1 MANGIRNVFALL
13 VGIDTYQ
20 SPKVRNLAGCVNDV
34 DAFDQYLKNRLDSST
49 HTLQLKRLTTNG
61 SDEKPSRQAIINGIR
76 DHLCQANENDVALF
90 YFSGH
95 GSQEIAPQEFWPFEP
110 DKQMETLVCWDSRSS
125 EGRWDLA
132 DKELGYL
139 ISQVAKKNPHIL
151 CILDSC
157 HSGSGTRDVVPESGV
172 RHAPADQRTRTIGDF
187 LFSLEDLNSNPLGAI
202 PGAMESASGDEIR
215 GWNLPA
221 GRHVLL
227 AGCRSSEV
235 ARECAHEG
243 KQRGIFSQYLLRTL
257 QNTNSTLT
265 YRELYKQTSSLVRA
279 DIKDQTPQLEAKGE
293 DMELPFLG
301 ASGVI
306 AKREPT
312 VTLSWLNEKWLIDKG
327 AVHGIPVGTELAL
340 YPLGSSVDAMR
351 KVANAIGRA
360 TVVEVLAHQSVVKVS
375 VTDTNHELKHE
386 TTYNGVL
393 VNLPLPKLGVC
404 LEGDQAA
411 LDAVREALKSSLY
424 VEEVTSA
431 AKYRLLATGE
441 QYAITKP
448 ADPRPLVQQLKGFSP
463 DNGRRAVQHL
473 EAMARWETA
482 GQLASSPGCRIS
494 ADEVKMEFYTADKE
508 EKIEE
513 SLIRLTYTHDAGKW
527 KKPGFRMK
535 LSNHSD
541 KKLFCTVLI
550 LGEDYSIKA
559 PLFLHQGEWIEA
571 GQELWA
577 AKDTVIQTIV
587 DEDNWKQGI
596 TESQDIL
603 MLIACT
609 QEFDASLMEQT
620 GLLPPER
627 NRNRSISLGHG
638 QLSHLMQRVGQR
650 GIVVGESEEFDEWL
664 TSSITVITTR
674 PQVETSISNR
684 EEVNFGSHLTV
695 KPHSALE
702 AKVQLTTISSS
713 TRDAGGSILPPELL
727 ENTSPFQ
734 FTNGRGVDPGLSCLE
749 LKLTAGETH
758 DKSENKSWES
768 VTPKNPLKL
777 SVEQKLEEGEYV
789 LPISFDGEFYIP
801 LGLGKTK
808 DNTTEITIERLTDPI
823 SQGQRSL
830 GGSIRIFFRKVFAK
844 KLGLDFPYP
853 ILSAVSY
860 KNKDK
865 PEYIAKV
872 EDVAA
877 AVKSANKIILFLHGI
892 IGDTQS
898 IVPCAQEE
906 IKEFGDAKSLNNI
919 YDLVLA
925 FDYENLN
932 TPIQELGQ
940 QLGQRLAAVGLG
952 PNHGKTLHIVAHSM
966 GGLVSRS
973 FIEQAGGKHVVQHL
987 IMLGTPNGGSPWS
1000 TVQDW
1005 AFTALTLGI
1014 NGLAVSVTP
1023 IAAIANLLAGVEAID
1038 VNLDQ
1043 MKPKSEFLAALR
1055 QSEDPGVP
1063 YTIVAGNTSIIKPV
1077 NNESSG
1083 KFLRLFEKLGKLRKS
1098 AVEFPFFGEPNDI
1111 ACLVSSIK
1119 DLPPDRTPAPQ
1130 IKEAACNHLDYFKDT
1145 DGLRVLAEAVLAT
1158 SIDGGP
1164 EPAPTLSP
1172 VPVPVLVPEQAMSVS
1187 ELQTEQPLVQSA
1199 LASLPITAP
1208 AQMPSPV
1215 AQVQQP
1221 AFRIISA
1228 ILIAL
1233 GLTGGLAF
1241 MHYKLQTQPKT
1252 NGATSQLVP
1261 PMDRN
1266 LGSKSTAIEEKMNHG

>member
-1 MANGIRNVFALL
+1 MANCKRNLFALL
-13 VGIDTYQ
+13 IGIDTYL
-20 SPKVRNLAGCVNDV
+20 SPEVNNLAGCANDI
-34 DAFDQYLKNRLDSST
+34 DAFEEFLKNRLASETLT
-49 HTLQLKRLTTNG
+49 HHIKKLTSKAEN
-61 SDEKPSRQAIINGIR
+61 DKDKPSRMAIINGIR
-76 DHLCQANENDVALF
+76 EHLCQANENDIALF

-95 GSQEIAPQEFWPFEP
+95 GSQESAPQEFWPLEP
-110 DKQMETLVCWDSRSS
+110 DRKMETLVCWDSRSS
-125 EGRWDLA
+125 EGCWDLA

-139 ISQVAKKNPHIL
+139 ISEVAKKNPHIL

-157 HSGSGTRDVVPESGV
+157 HSGSGTRDVVPESGI
-172 RHAPADQRTRTIGDF
+172 RHAPANQRTRTIDDF
-187 LFSLEDLNSNPLGAI
+187 LFRLEDLKSNPS
-202 PGAMESASGDEIR
+202 GAMQSASGDEIR

-235 ARECAHEG
+235 ARECSTDG
-243 KQRGIFSQYLLRTL
+243 INRGVFSHYLLRTL

-279 DIKDQTPQLEAKGE
+279 DVKDQTPQLEAKSE

-301 ASGVI
+301 AGGVI

-312 VTLSWLNEKWLIDKG
+312 VTLSWQNEKWLIDQG

-340 YPLGSSVDAMR
+340 YPLGSSVDEMR
-351 KVANAIGRA
+351 KVAKAIGRA
-360 TVVEVLAHQSVVKVS
+360 TVDEVLAHQSVVKVS
-375 VTDTNHELKHE
+375 ATDTNHELKQE
-386 TTYNGVL
+386 STYNGVL

-411 LDAVREALKSSLY
+411 LDAVREALKTSLY

-431 AKYRLLATGE
+431 AKYRLLAAGE

-448 ADPRPLVQQLKGFSP
+448 ADPRPLVEQLKGFSP
-463 DNGRRAVQHL
+463 DNGRRAVQLL

-508 EKIEE
+508 EKVEE
-513 SLIRLTYTHDAGKW
+513 SLIRLAYTHDAGKW
-527 KKPGFRMK
+527 KEPGFRMK

-541 KKLFCTVLI
+541 KKLFCTVLV
-550 LGEDYSIKA
+550 LGADYSIEA
-559 PLFLHQGEWIEA
+559 PLFERQGCWIEP
-571 GQELWA
+571 GHCLWA
-577 AKDTVIQTIV
+577 FKDKVIPATII
-587 DEDNWKQGI
+587 DDYWKQGI
-596 TESQDIL
+596 TEFQDIL

-609 QEFDASLMEQT
+609 EEFDASLMEQA
-620 GLLPPER
+620 GLNPPTR
-627 NRNRSISLGHG
+627 NRDISPGKG
-638 QLSHLMQRVGQR
+638 SLSHLMQRVGQR
-650 GIVVGESEEFDEWL
+650 TIGRVESEELDEWM

-674 PQVETSISNR
+674 PQDETPISKR
-684 EEVNFGSHLTV
+684 EEVDLGLHLKV

-702 AKVQLTTISSS
+702 ATVRLSTNSQS
-713 TRDAGGSILPPELL
+713 TRDVGGNILPSELL
-727 ENTSPFQ
+727 DNTSPFQ

-758 DKSENKSWES
+758 DKSENKSWQS
-768 VTPKNPLKL
+768 VTRQNPLKL

-860 KNKDK
+860 KDKDK

-877 AVKSANKIILFLHGI
+877 NVKSANKIILFLHGI

-973 FIEQAGGKHVVQHL
+973 FIEQGGGKHVVQHL

-1023 IAAIANLLAGVEAID
+1023 IAAIANLLAGVEVID

-1043 MKPKSEFLAALR
+1043 MKPNSKFLAALR

-1083 KFLRLFEKLGKLRKS
+1083 KFLRLFEKLKKS
-1098 AVEFPFFGEPNDI
+1098 AVEFPFLGEPNDI

-1130 IKEAACNHLDYFKDT
+1130 INEAACNHLDYFKDT

-1164 EPAPTLSP
+1164 ETAPTLSP
-1172 VPVPVLVPEQAMSVS
+1172 VPVPVLVHEQAMSVS

-1199 LASLPITAP
+1199 PASLPITAP
-1208 AQMPSPV
+1208 AQMPPPV

-1221 AFRIISA
+1221 AFRIIST
-1228 ILIAL
+1228 ILITL

-1241 MHYKLQTQPKT
+1241 IQHKLQTQPKP

-1261 PMDRN
+1261 PMDKN
-1266 LGSKSTAIEEKMNHG
+1266 LGSKTTAIEETMNHG

>member
-1 MANGIRNVFALL
+1 MANGTRNVFALL

-20 SPKVRNLAGCVNDV
+20 SPKVNNLAGCVNDV
-34 DAFDQYLKNRLDSST
+34 DAFDEYLKNRLDSDT
-49 HTLQLKRLTTNG
+49 HTLQLKRLTTKDG
-61 SDEKPSRQAIINGIR
+61 DEKPSREAIINGIR

-95 GSQEIAPQEFWPFEP
+95 GSQENAPQEFWPFEP

-172 RHAPADQRTRTIGDF
+172 RHAPADQRTRTIADF
-187 LFSLEDLNSNPLGAI
+187 LFSLEDLNSNS

-301 ASGVI
+301 AGGVI

-312 VTLSWLNEKWLIDKG
+312 VTLSWQNEKWLIDKG

-404 LEGDQAA
+404 LEGDQDA
-411 LDAVREALKSSLY
+411 LTFVQEKLKASLY
-424 VEEVTSA
+424 VEEVSSGA
-431 AKYRLLATGE
+431 VYRLLASDNHYT
-441 QYAITKP
+441 ITKP
-448 ADPRPLVQQLKGFSP
+448 ADPRPLVREIEGFS
-463 DNGRRAVQHL
+463 REKASEAVESL
-473 EAMARWETA
+473 EAMARWLTA
-482 GQLASSPGCRIS
+482 VQLTNSQGNQLSEDSVQMQLFIPGNDRNEEIKGSPINL
-494 ADEVKMEFYTADKE
+494 EYYQNQE
-508 EKIEE
+508 
-513 SLIRLTYTHDAGKW
+513 GKW
-527 KKPGFRMK
+527 EKPRLHIK
-535 LSNHSD
+535 LTNHSNQ
-541 KKLFCTVLI
+541 KLFCTVLVLSASYGI
-550 LGEDYSIKA
+550 QA
-559 PLFLHQGEWIEA
+559 PLFKSNHYLGVSLDPK
-571 GQELWA
+571 QETWVDGVAL
-577 AKDTVIQTIV
+577 TVP
-587 DEDNWKQGI
+587 DAYWNKGI
-596 TESQDIL
+596 TEYQDIFMLVACTNEFDTSL
-603 MLIACT
+603 ML
-609 QEFDASLMEQT
+609 QK
-620 GLLPPER
+620 GLNPPSR
-627 NRNRSISLGHG
+627 VGKRGVKRLGT
-638 QLSHLMQRVGQR
+638 LSQLMQKIGSREAD
-650 GIVVGESEEFDEWL
+650 IEEPDVLDEWM
-664 TSSITVITTR
+664 TSKTTVITTR
-674 PQVETSISNR
+674 P
-684 EEVNFGSHLTV
+684 
-695 KPHSALE
+695 LE
-702 AKVQLTTISSS
+702 ATTVSKDSQVNLGHNLIIKEHPGLKATVRLTTIPQS
-713 TRDAGGSILPPELL
+713 TRDIGSNIVPSMLL
-727 ENTSPFQ
+727 ENTQPFQ
-734 FTNGRGVDPGLSCLE
+734 FTNGRGGDPGLSGIE
-749 LKLTAGETH
+749 FKLTAGET
-758 DKSENKSWES
+758 DETGENTTWQS
-768 VTPKNPLKL
+768 VTPMNPLKL
-777 SVEQKLEEGEYV
+777 SVAQKLEDDEYI
-789 LPISFDGEFYIP
+789 LPIGFDGEFYIP

-808 DNTTEITIERLTDPI
+808 DNHTEITIDRLTDPI

-830 GGSIRIFFRKVFAK
+830 GGSIRIFFRKVFAQ

-860 KNKDK
+860 KNRDK
-865 PEYIAKV
+865 PEYNAKV

-877 AVKSANKIILFLHGI
+877 SVKSANKIILFLHGI

-898 IVPCAQEE
+898 IVPCVKEE
-906 IKEFGDAKSLNNI
+906 IKEFGDAKCLNNI

-987 IMLGTPNGGSPWS
+987 IMVGTPNGGSPWS
-1000 TVQDW
+1000 TVQEW
-1005 AFTALTLGI
+1005 AFTALRLVL
-1014 NGLAVSVTP
+1014 NGLAVSGMP
-1023 IAAIANLLAGVEAID
+1023 IAALGNLLAGVEAID

-1043 MKPKSEFLAALR
+1043 MNPKSEFLDSLR
-1055 QSEDPGVP
+1055 QSDDPGIP
-1063 YTIVAGNTSIIKPV
+1063 YTIIAGNTSIIKPA
-1077 NNESSG
+1077 NQETRSII
-1083 KFLRLFEKLGKLRKS
+1083 LRLVNRLGKS
-1098 AVEFPFFGEPNDI
+1098 AVEFPFWGEANDI
-1111 ACLVSSIK
+1111 FCTVSSIK
-1119 DLPPDRTPAPQ
+1119 YLPPDRSPSPQ
-1130 IKEAACNHLDYFKDT
+1130 VLEAACNHLDYFHDLH
-1145 DGLRVLAEAVLAT
+1145 GLQALAGAIFAT
-1158 SIDGGP
+1158 GIQSGSGP
-1164 EPAPTLSP
+1164 E
-1172 VPVPVLVPEQAMSVS
+1172 
-1187 ELQTEQPLVQSA
+1187 
-1199 LASLPITAP
+1199 
-1208 AQMPSPV
+1208 
-1215 AQVQQP
+1215 
-1221 AFRIISA
+1221 
-1228 ILIAL
+1228 
-1233 GLTGGLAF
+1233 
-1241 MHYKLQTQPKT
+1241 
-1252 NGATSQLVP
+1252 
-1261 PMDRN
+1261 
-1266 LGSKSTAIEEKMNHG
+1266 IET

>member
-1 MANGIRNVFALL
+1 MANGTRNVFALL

-20 SPKVRNLAGCVNDV
+20 SPKVNNLAGCVNDV
-34 DAFDQYLKNRLDSST
+34 DAFDEYLKNRLDSDT
-49 HTLQLKRLTTNG
+49 HTLQLKRLTTKDG
-61 SDEKPSRQAIINGIR
+61 DEKPSREAIINGIR

-95 GSQEIAPQEFWPFEP
+95 GSQENAPQEFWPFEP

-139 ISQVAKKNPHIL
+139 ISQVAKKNPHTL

-172 RHAPADQRTRTIGDF
+172 RHAPADQRTRTIADF
-187 LFSLEDLNSNPLGAI
+187 LFSLEDLNSNS

-301 ASGVI
+301 AGGVI

-312 VTLSWLNEKWLIDKG
+312 VTLSWQNEKWLIDKG

-375 VTDTNHELKHE
+375 VTDTNHELKQE

-411 LDAVREALKSSLY
+411 LDAVREALKTSLY

-431 AKYRLLATGE
+431 AKYRLLATEE

-513 SLIRLTYTHDAGKW
+513 SLIRLTYTHDAGEW

-541 KKLFCTVLI
+541 KKLFCTVLV

-559 PLFLHQGEWIEA
+559 PLFQHQGEWIEA

-638 QLSHLMQRVGQR
+638 QLNHLMQRVGQR

-713 TRDAGGSILPPELL
+713 TRDAGGSILSPELL

-768 VTPKNPLKL
+768 VTQENPLKL

-860 KNKDK
+860 KNKDE

-877 AVKSANKIILFLHGI
+877 NVKSANKIILFLHGI

-1043 MKPKSEFLAALR
+1043 MNPNSKFLAALR

-1083 KFLRLFEKLGKLRKS
+1083 KFLRLFEKLEKLRKS

-1164 EPAPTLSP
+1164 EPAPTLSSVP
-1172 VPVPVLVPEQAMSVS
+1172 VPAPVPVLVPEQAMSVS

-1215 AQVQQP
+1215 AKVQQP

-1241 MHYKLQTQPKT
+1241 MQHKLQTLPKT

-1266 LGSKSTAIEEKMNHG
+1266 LGSKSTAIEEMTNHG